1 MNGHFLSVAGL
12 VLNIISALV
21 MALVA
26 YFILR
31 VRADLATLHATIL
44 LTLTEYVRKEDCRD
58 IRGSLAHH
66 PGTGLEETPCS
77 PA

>member
-44 LTLTEYVRKEDCRD
+44 LTLTEYVRKIGR
-58 IRGSLAHH
+58 AHV
-66 PGTGLEETPCS
+66 
-77 PA
+77 